1 MRLPGLAQQR
11 VQLEFPQQY
20 LPQAAGQRSVD
31 GAGGTGDGLGVAGRV
46 NVRPTK
52 PLLSSRV
59 STLPIRPLNNVAF
72 SLTLWISQSRG
83 SLVWPLMSVA
93 KDTPMSKLKAT
104 KAFLVPVCANKLEG
118 R

>member
-11 VQLEFPQQY
+11 MQLEFAQQN
-20 LPQAAGQRSVD
+20 LPQTAGQRSV
-31 GAGGTGDGLGVAGRV
+31 AGGTGDGLGVAGRV

-93 KDTPMSKLKAT
+93 KDTPMSKLKET